1 MSYCVN
7 CGVEL
12 GEGVKSCPL
21 CGTPVWHPA
30 APAKE
35 DCKPYYPTRKEQIP
49 EVSKKGSA
57 LVISSMLT
65 SVAIC
70 CGLLNLVLKPD
81 EPWSLYAVGAAVML
95 WIFFVPPLLWRK
107 IPFLLR
113 VFINMC
119 AMALYVW
126 VIALASGGTSWYV
139 SLALPILLA
148 AGAIGILICF
158 VMRKH
163 SMLSSLITAL
173 VGLGLFCEI
182 VEFFVDRYLHGRWE
196 PAWSLIVGAVAV
208 GLAVPFVVIR
218 MVPSF
223 REEAR
228 RVFHL

>member
-12 GEGVKSCPL
+12 GEGTKACPL
-21 CGTPVWHPA
+21 CGTPVQNPA
-30 APAKE
+30 APFNPEA
-35 DCKPYYPTRKEQIP
+35 KPYYTTKKEQIP
-49 EVSKKGSA
+49 QVSKKGSA
-57 LVISSMLT
+57 LVISSMLA

-81 EPWSLYAVGAAVML
+81 YPWSFYAVGASVML
-95 WIFFVPPLLWRK
+95 WIFLVPPLLWRK

-113 VFINMC
+113 VFTNMC

-126 VIALASGGTSWYV
+126 VIALASGGTDWYV
-139 SLALPILLA
+139 HLALPILLA
-148 AGAIGILICF
+148 AAAIGIFVCW

-163 SMLSSLITAL
+163 SRLSFLITAL
-173 VGLGLFCEI
+173 VGIGLFCEI
-182 VEFFVDRYLHGRWE
+182 VEIFVDRYLHGHWE

-208 GLAVPFVVIR
+208 GLAAPFIVIR

-228 RVFHL
+228 RIFHL